1 MAVALVANAFLA
13 AAMVRAVL
21 RPLDDR
27 FGYLRL
33 GADEL
38 RQLGLFCLA
47 LLVMLGVYIGVILV
61 TVVVGVLLVAAKAA
75 PASVAVV
82 AIALWLFALVFV
94 GIRLSL
100 APALTFDTRRINLFG
115 SWAMTRGR
123 FWSLLG
129 AYLLAFAL
137 VLVVYLLSFMLI
149 FAVGAL
155 LNGGDPLGGMWKT
168 DMTSLTAYFAP
179 ARLIETALSA
189 GVSALVYPV
198 LFTPPVAIYRAL
210 SPASDARPA

>member
-1 MAVALVANAFLA
+1 M
-13 AAMVRAVL
+13 
-21 RPLDDR
+21 
-27 FGYLRL
+27 
-33 GADEL
+33 
-38 RQLGLFCLA
+38 
-47 LLVMLGVYIGVILV
+47 
-61 TVVVGVLLVAAKAA
+61 
-75 PASVAVV
+75 V

-123 FWSLLG
+123 FWSLFG

-155 LNGGDPLGGMWKT
+155 LNGGDPAPASMWHDGHVGIA
-168 DMTSLTAYFAP
+168 DMDYFAP

-198 LFTPPVAIYRAL
+198 LFTPPVAIYRRSVA
-210 SPASDARPA
+210 SPPPATRSPDARPPPTTATAHERYRPAFGDHRRAGEYPPITPPAR